1 MLWIYSPNIY
11 GRMYTLWTHIRTR
24 PWEVDVLGSWSAPC
38 PKGRHPST
46 TALCVSSGILAPPS
60 YSVFCKHHQIQ
71 ARFTASP
78 LFPSSFTPTQTH
90 TGEESLAQCSNTL
103 QSFAT
108 LTVSV
113 LLRIKNKHTEFV
125 KTPFSPHKM
134 ISYSSSQQASA
145 DDC

>member
-1 MLWIYSPNIY
+1 
-11 GRMYTLWTHIRTR
+11 MYTLWTHIRTR

-78 LFPSSFTPTQTH
+78 LFPFPSHPHRHTPEKKAWPSVQT
-90 TGEESLAQCSNTL
+90 LYRA
-103 QSFAT
+103 FAT

-125 KTPFSPHKM
+125 KTLFSPHKM

>member
-1 MLWIYSPNIY
+1 MGSGCAGVLERPLSQRQTSQHHSIVCKLWYFGPALLFCRLNWSHSRVINTIRSRHDLLPHLYFPAPSHPH
-11 GRMYTLWTHIRTR
+11 RHTPEKKAWPSVQTLYR
-24 PWEVDVLGSWSAPC
+24 A
-38 PKGRHPST
+38 
-46 TALCVSSGILAPPS
+46 
-60 YSVFCKHHQIQ
+60 
-71 ARFTASP
+71 
-78 LFPSSFTPTQTH
+78 
-90 TGEESLAQCSNTL
+90 
-103 QSFAT
+103 FAT